1 MLLLVLM
8 RGLRQKIMAW
18 RADNCRCYN
27 RLVRKPAPS
36 NMSISV
42 DQENL
47 SRRIAQAMVGG
58 FDKHYRLFRECSAS
72 AKGRFERA
80 EWLEGQRVMRE
91 RIQFY
96 DDRVRETVETLQLDY
111 EAVGLSEAVWQQ
123 AKLFYISLLMDHKQ
137 PELAET
143 FFNSVFCQMMH
154 RTYFHNDFIFVR
166 PAVSTE
172 YIESDPPTYRSYYP
186 DEAGFRATV
195 AQVFRDFTWSNEFE
209 DLDRDVEYVLRS
221 ISGHLAT
228 LPAREANLQI
238 QVLSSAFYR
247 NKGAYVIG
255 KAVNGAQEYPFAVP
269 VLHSPVGQLYL
280 DTIILDAWRIG
291 VLFSLSRAYFMV
303 DMAVPSG
310 YVQFLRSI
318 MPNKPRSELYT
329 MLGLGKQGKT
339 MFFRDLIFH
348 LHHSADQFIVAPGIR
363 GLVMMVFTL
372 PSYPYVFKVIKDVFG
387 SSKEVDRETVRRKYQ
402 LVKQVDRVGR
412 MADTLEFSKVALPR
426 KRFSPALIDE
436 LYNEVPSLIEE
447 DGEDLIIKHVYIERR
462 MEPLNMYL
470 EKAEKAGRPDLIE
483 QAVEEYGN
491 AIRELAIANIF
502 PGDMLWKNFGVTRYG
517 RVVFYDYD
525 EIEYMTDC
533 KFRRIP
539 PPPDFET
546 EMSGEIWYSVSRLDV
561 FPEEFETFL
570 LVSNTIREAFMRH
583 HADLFDVRFWQD
595 TQEYIRL
602 GKMQDF
608 FPYPESLR
616 FSNQYPVLED

>member
-1 MLLLVLM
+1 MS
-8 RGLRQKIMAW
+8 
-18 RADNCRCYN
+18 N
-27 RLVRKPAPS
+27 PA
-36 NMSISV
+36 

-47 SRRIAQAMVGG
+47 SQRIAQTMVRG
-58 FDKHYRLFRECSAS
+58 FDKHYRLFRECSAG
-72 AKGRFERA
+72 AKYRFEHA
-80 EWLEGQRVMRE
+80 QWLEGQGAVRE
-91 RIQFY
+91 RILFY
-96 DDRVRETVETLQLDY
+96 DDRVRETVETLQSEFSPTRLDD
-111 EAVGLSEAVWQQ
+111 AVWAAGQ
-123 AKLFYISLLMDHKQ
+123 ALFIGLLMDHKQ

-172 YIESDPPTYRSYYP
+172 YIESAPPTYRSYYP
-186 DEAGFRATV
+186 NEAGFRASV
-195 AQVFRDFTWSNEFE
+195 VQVFKDFLWDREFE
-209 DLDRDVEYVLRS
+209 DLERDVGFILRS
-221 ISGHLAT
+221 IPAHLGNF
-228 LPAREANLQI
+228 PQREANLQI

-255 KAVNGAQEYPFAVP
+255 KAVNGAQEYPFTVP
-269 VLHSPVGQLYL
+269 VLHSPDGRLYL
-280 DTIILDAWRIG
+280 DTIILDSWRIG

-303 DMAVPSG
+303 DMEVPSG

-348 LHHSADQFIVAPGIR
+348 LHHSADQFVIAPGIR

-387 SSKEVDRETVRRKYQ
+387 SSKEVDHETVRRKYQ

-426 KRFSPALIDE
+426 NRFSQELVEE
-436 LYNEVPSLIEE
+436 LYREVPSLIEE
-447 DGEDLIIKHVYIERR
+447 DGDDLIIKHLYIERR

-470 EKAEKAGRPDLIE
+470 EKAEKAGRDDLVDN
-483 QAVEEYGN
+483 AVEEYGN

-502 PGDMLWKNFGVTRYG
+502 PGDLLWKNFGVTRYG

-525 EIEYMTDC
+525 EIEFMTDC

-546 EMSGEIWYSVSRLDV
+546 EMSGEVWYSVSRLDV
-561 FPEEFETFL
+561 FPEEFATFL
-570 LVSNTIREAFMRH
+570 LVSDRIRRSFMQH
-583 HADLFDVRFWQD
+583 HADLFEAEFWQNA
-595 TQEYIRL
+595 QEQIRQ
-602 GKMQDF
+602 GKVQDF
-608 FPYPESLR
+608 FPYPEPQR
-616 FSNQYPVLED
+616 FSRLYGTAGIE

>member
-1 MLLLVLM
+1 M
-8 RGLRQKIMAW
+8 
-18 RADNCRCYN
+18 
-27 RLVRKPAPS
+27 VR
-36 NMSISV
+36 
-42 DQENL
+42 
-47 SRRIAQAMVGG
+47 G
-58 FDKHYRLFRECSAS
+58 FDKHYRLFRECSAG
-72 AKGRFERA
+72 AKYRFEHA
-80 EWLEGQRVMRE
+80 QWLEGQGAVRE
-91 RIQFY
+91 RILFY
-96 DDRVRETVETLQLDY
+96 DDRVRETVETLQSEFSPTRLDD
-111 EAVGLSEAVWQQ
+111 AVWQQ
-123 AKLFYISLLMDHKQ
+123 AKLFFIGLLMDHKQ

-172 YIESDPPTYRSYYP
+172 YIESAPPTYRSYYP
-186 DEAGFRATV
+186 NEAGFRASV
-195 AQVFRDFTWSNEFE
+195 VQVFKDFLWDREFE
-209 DLDRDVEYVLRS
+209 DLERDAGFILRS
-221 ISGHLAT
+221 IAAHLGNF
-228 LPAREANLQI
+228 PQREANLQI

-255 KAVNGAQEYPFAVP
+255 KAVNGAQEYPFTVP
-269 VLHSPVGQLYL
+269 VLHSPDGRLYL
-280 DTIILDAWRIG
+280 DTIILDSWRIG

-303 DMAVPSG
+303 DMEVPSG

-348 LHHSADQFIVAPGIR
+348 LHHSADQFVIAPGIR

-387 SSKEVDRETVRRKYQ
+387 SSKEVDHETVRRKYQ

-426 KRFSPALIDE
+426 NRFSQELVEE
-436 LYNEVPSLIEE
+436 LYREVPSLIEE
-447 DGEDLIIKHVYIERR
+447 DGDDLIIKHLYIERR

-470 EKAEKAGRPDLIE
+470 EKAEKAGRDDLVDN
-483 QAVEEYGN
+483 AVEEYGN

-502 PGDMLWKNFGVTRYG
+502 PGDLLWKNFGVTRYG

-525 EIEYMTDC
+525 EIEFMTDC

-546 EMSGEIWYSVSRLDV
+546 EMSGEVWYSVSRLDV
-561 FPEEFETFL
+561 FPEEFATFL
-570 LVSNTIREAFMRH
+570 LVSDRIRRSFMQH
-583 HADLFDVRFWQD
+583 HADLFEAEFWQNA
-595 TQEYIRL
+595 QEQIRQ
-602 GKMQDF
+602 GKVQDF
-608 FPYPESLR
+608 FPYPEPQR
-616 FSNQYPVLED
+616 FSRLYGTAGIE